1 MSEAAEAAQRA
12 EDAAINARCAA
23 NPREAALFAANL
35 RRMPHSEKVKG
46 LFNSAIDNHAALVRL
61 LLADGLSPNTIHR
74 GQSLL
79 FTAACHGS
87 IDVVRLLLEAGAD
100 ANSCDSWGNTALVE
114 AVGLGQLACARELI
128 LHGPAHLQRLWE

>member
-1 MSEAAEAAQRA
+1 MSEAALAAQRA
-12 EDAAINARCAA
+12 EDAALNARCAA
-23 NPREAALFAANL
+23 SPREAALFAATL
-35 RRMPHSEKVKG
+35 RRTPHAQKVTR
-46 LFNSAIDNHAALVRL
+46 LINSAIFDNAALARL
-61 LLADGLSPNTIHR
+61 QLADGLSPNTIHR

-114 AVGLGQLACARELI
+114 AVGRGQLACARELI